1 MRIGIKLSVLLA
13 CFALMAC
20 GGNEES
26 QMERGLTVDDEV
38 ASPVSEH
45 ELEMTEKQRQEQRIE
60 EQE

>member
-1 MRIGIKLSVLLA
+1 MRTGIKLSALL
-13 CFALMAC
+13 AC

-45 ELEMTEKQRQEQRIE
+45 ELEMTEKQRQQQRIE